1 VRERERYANPQ
12 MTKIPTMSPSMS
24 HAHTPAGCCAGT
36 PPRDGRECRIRVA
49 LVGAAGYAGAE
60 AVAMLLRHPNVELCG
75 LFGSEGKSGGGTR
88 IDALHPRLRG
98 WTDLCVEASSA
109 HGITACQPDAVLLA
123 TPHEASES
131 LAPAL
136 LAAGFVVLDLSAAF
150 RLRDPRAY
158 PTHYGFAHGHPEL
171 LREAVYGLSELNADA
186 IARAQLIAVPGCYP
200 TSVALAL
207 RPLVEGTLLE
217 DRTVIV
223 DSTSGVSGA
232 GRSPALRSLFCEVSQ
247 SPYGVLSHRHQP
259 EMAQETGADILFTP
273 HIGPYDR
280 GILSTMHATLRDG
293 VTEHDVRACLRAR
306 YEGRHFVRLL
316 PEGTWPSVGAVERTN
331 FCDIQVAVD
340 AARRHLV
347 ACSAIDN
354 LVKGAAGQA
363 VQCLNIR
370 FGLDERLGIDE
381 RYSGRPRA
389 VTVEPTV
396 EPALASGH
404 CEPAS
409 SAHKP
414 PHAALAGASS

>member
-1 VRERERYANPQ
+1 
-12 MTKIPTMSPSMS
+12 M
-24 HAHTPAGCCAGT
+24 
-36 PPRDGRECRIRVA
+36 A

-60 AVAMLLRHPNVELCG
+60 AIAMLLRHPHVDLCG
-75 LFGSEGKSGGGTR
+75 LFGSEGKSGAGTR

-98 WTDLCVEASSA
+98 WTDLRVEPASA
-109 HGITACQPDAVLLA
+109 HAIVACRPDAVLLA
-123 TPHEASES
+123 TPHEASEA

-136 LAAGFVVLDLSAAF
+136 CSAGIVALDLSAAF
-150 RLRDPRAY
+150 RLRDPQAY
-158 PTHYGFAHGHPEL
+158 PTHYGFTHGHPEL
-171 LREAVYGLSELNADA
+171 LAEAVYGLAELNAEA
-186 IARAQLIAVPGCYP
+186 IASARLIAVPGCYP

-207 RPLVEGTLLE
+207 RPLVESGLLE

-232 GRSPALRSLFCEVSQ
+232 GRSPSLRSLFCEVSQ

-273 HIGPYDR
+273 HLGPYDR
-280 GILSTMHATLRDG
+280 GILSTMHASLRDG
-293 VTEHDVRACLRAR
+293 VTERDVRECLRAR
-306 YEGRHFVRLL
+306 YAASHFVRLL
-316 PEGTWPSVGAVERTN
+316 PEGSWPSVGAVERTN

-370 FGLDERLGIDE
+370 FGIDERMGIDE
-381 RYSGRPRA
+381 RIGAGARTDAQHEARA
-389 VTVEPTV
+389 T
-396 EPALASGH
+396 LAH
-404 CEPAS
+404 
-409 SAHKP
+409 
-414 PHAALAGASS
+414 AGASS

>member
-1 VRERERYANPQ
+1 VRERERHANPQ
-12 MTKIPTMSPSMS
+12 MTKITTMLPSTS
-24 HAHTPAGCCAGT
+24 HAHAPAGCCSGT
-36 PPRDGRECRIRVA
+36 PARDGRERRIRVA

-60 AVAMLLRHPNVELCG
+60 AVAMLLRHPKVELCG
-75 LFGSEGKSGGGTR
+75 LFGSEGKSGGGGR

-98 WTDLCVEASSA
+98 WTDLSVEAASEGA
-109 HGITACQPDAVLLA
+109 IRACQPDAVLLA

-150 RLRDPRAY
+150 RLRDPSAY
-158 PTHYGFAHGHPEL
+158 PAHYGFAHGHPQL
-171 LREAVYGLSELNADA
+171 LREAVYGLAELNAEA
-186 IARAQLIAVPGCYP
+186 ISRAQLVAVPGCYP

-207 RPLVEGTLLE
+207 RPLVESTLLE
-217 DRTVIV
+217 HRTVIV

-331 FCDIQVAVD
+331 FCDIQLAVD
-340 AARRHLV
+340 TARRHLV

-381 RYSGRPRA
+381 RYTGRPQA
-389 VTVEPTV
+389 TAVEPTADHV
-396 EPALASGH
+396 LGAGHGEPV
-404 CEPAS
+404 S
-409 SAHKP
+409 SAHEP

>member
-1 VRERERYANPQ
+1 
-12 MTKIPTMSPSMS
+12 
-24 HAHTPAGCCAGT
+24 
-36 PPRDGRECRIRVA
+36 
-49 LVGAAGYAGAE
+49 
-60 AVAMLLRHPNVELCG
+60 MLLRHPGVELCG
-75 LFGSEGKSGGGTR
+75 LFGSEGKSGGGGR

-98 WTDLCVEASSA
+98 WTDLRVEA
-109 HGITACQPDAVLLA
+109 GTAAAIEACAPDAVLLA

-136 LAAGFVVLDLSAAF
+136 CAAGIVVLDLSAAF
-150 RLRDPRAY
+150 RLRDPQAY
-158 PTHYGFAHGHPEL
+158 PVHYGFAHGHPDL
-171 LREAVYGLSELNADA
+171 LREAVYGLAELNAAA
-186 IARAQLIAVPGCYP
+186 IASARLIAVPGCYP

-207 RPLVEGTLLE
+207 RPLVEAGLLA

-232 GRSPALRSLFCEVSQ
+232 GRSPSLRSLFCEVSQ

-273 HIGPYDR
+273 HLGPYDR
-280 GILSTMHATLRDG
+280 GILSTIHATLREG
-293 VTEHDVRACLRAR
+293 VAVRDVRECLQAR
-306 YEGRHFVRLL
+306 YAGRPFVRIL
-316 PEGTWPSVGAVERTN
+316 PEGSWPSVGAVERTN

-370 FGLDERLGIDE
+370 FGLDERLGVDE
-381 RYSGRPRA
+381 RAAAEWAAAERMGVDRSTA
-389 VTVEPTV
+389 
-396 EPALASGH
+396 PAARVAPHASLAK
-404 CEPAS
+404 AS
-409 SAHKP
+409 S
-414 PHAALAGASS
+414 

>member
-1 VRERERYANPQ
+1 
-12 MTKIPTMSPSMS
+12 MSPSMS
-24 HAHTPAGCCAGT
+24 HAHAPTSGGAGSGAST
-36 PPRDGRECRIRVA
+36 RHERRIRVA

-60 AVAMLLRHPNVELCG
+60 AVTMLLRHPNVELCG
-75 LFGSEGKSGGGTR
+75 LFGSEGKSGGGAR

-98 WTDLCVEASSA
+98 WTDLCVEASSEGA
-109 HGITACQPDAVLLA
+109 IRACQPDAVLLA

-136 LAAGFVVLDLSAAF
+136 CRAGIVVLDLSAAF
-150 RLRDPRAY
+150 RLRDPQAY
-158 PTHYGFAHGHPEL
+158 PTHYGFAHGHPDL
-171 LREAVYGLSELNADA
+171 LAEAVYGLAELNAAA
-186 IARAQLIAVPGCYP
+186 ISSARLIAVPGCYP

-207 RPLVEGTLLE
+207 RPLVECGLLE
-217 DRTVIV
+217 GRTVIV

-232 GRSPALRSLFCEVSQ
+232 GRSPSLRSLFCEVSQ

-280 GILSTMHATLRDG
+280 GILSTIHATLREG
-293 VTEHDVRACLRAR
+293 VAERDVRACLAAR
-306 YEGRHFVRLL
+306 YRGRSFVRLL
-316 PEGTWPSVGAVERTN
+316 PEGTWPSVAAVERTN

-381 RYSGRPRA
+381 RFAERLRA
-389 VTVEPTV
+389 EAA
-396 EPALASGH
+396 EPATDEDRSAAHRSPL
-404 CEPAS
+404 S
-409 SAHKP
+409 SAYEP